1 MKQMAAEIKQELTG
15 RIIPFWIGLRDD
27 VNGGFI
33 GQVDYD
39 LTRHP
44 EADKGCILN
53 SRILWFFS
61 ETYRALGDPA
71 LLDCA
76 DHAYAMLIRMTDD
89 QNGGVYWSMH
99 ADGTPADT
107 TKHTYNQAF
116 AIYAL
121 SAYYRATGKKEA
133 LDRAD
138 ALFDVIE
145 THCCDAG
152 GYLEAFT
159 ADWRPESN
167 EKLSENGVM
176 ASRTMNTL
184 LHVLEG
190 YTGLYEAGREERVR
204 ARLVYML
211 NLWDRYIYNPERQR
225 QEVFFDAEYNTLIDL
240 HSFGHDIETSWLADH
255 TLDVIGD
262 AELTARIRPKLLS
275 MAEHTLRAACTD
287 HGFANESENG
297 VIDTKRIWWVQAE
310 ALLGFLNAWQH
321 TGEDRYR
328 DAALSQWRYI
338 RDVQTDHRPGSEW
351 FWYVNEDG
359 TPGDKPIVE
368 PWKCPYHNGRMA
380 LEVIKRVNEGE

>member
-76 DHAYAMLIRMTDD
+76 DHAYAMLIRMTDG

-328 DAALSQWRYI
+328 EAALSQWRYI